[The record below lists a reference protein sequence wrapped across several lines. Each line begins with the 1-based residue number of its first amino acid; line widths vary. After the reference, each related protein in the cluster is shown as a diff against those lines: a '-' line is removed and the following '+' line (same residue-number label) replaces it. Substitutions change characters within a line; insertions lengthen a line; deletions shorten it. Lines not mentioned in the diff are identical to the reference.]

1 VLLHFVRKGIIGPM
15 RITGKQMPQI
25 FSTDLVPI
33 ADRRDAWLCNA
44 RLICGDCRFEFPR
57 RHQFHGSIE
66 RRKVGGLELTRFSS
80 SPVSFAKSP
89 VTGTN
94 AADRSCI
101 VITQL
106 HGVRCYSQD
115 GATAILNPGDSTL
128 IDSGLCWSSNC
139 GGDCSRLYLR
149 VPHWM
154 MENRLR
160 LTHLPLL
167 PRISGVSGLGV
178 TLSRLAT
185 SLYEEAQV
193 LTHEEGTSAIEAY
206 LEILSAC
213 IGHPLREDVDHHVE
227 LLSRVEQFIGTHL
240 AEPALN
246 PTEIANAVGISVRHL
261 HRLFSRR
268 GSTVTEC
275 IREQRLERCRLD
287 LCDSRCA
294 ERNIT
299 EIAFCWGFSDSAH
312 FSRSF
317 KRQFGISP
325 RLFRLQSWSESWNA
339 EGTRGL
345 LAAANLRPL
354 YPN

>member
-1 VLLHFVRKGIIGPM
+1 V
-15 RITGKQMPQI
+15 
-25 FSTDLVPI
+25 
-33 ADRRDAWLCNA
+33 
-44 RLICGDCRFEFPR
+44 
-57 RHQFHGSIE
+57 
-66 RRKVGGLELTRFSS
+66 
-80 SPVSFAKSP
+80 
-89 VTGTN
+89 
-94 AADRSCI
+94 
-101 VITQL
+101 
-106 HGVRCYSQD
+106 
-115 GATAILNPGDSTL
+115 
-128 IDSGLCWSSNC
+128 
-139 GGDCSRLYLR
+139 
-149 VPHWM
+149 
-154 MENRLR
+154 
-160 LTHLPLL
+160 
-167 PRISGVSGLGV
+167 V
-178 TLSRLAT
+178 TLFRLAT

-193 LTHEEGTSAIEAY
+193 LTPEEGSSAIEAY

-213 IGHPLREDVDHHVE
+213 IGHPPRFGEDVDHHVE

-275 IREQRLERCRLD
+275 IRERRLERCRMD

-317 KRQFGISP
+317 KRQFGVSP
-325 RLFRLQSWSESWNA
+325 RTFRLQSWNESWNA
-339 EGTRGL
+339 ERTRGL
-345 LAAANLRPL
+345 MAAANFRAL